1 MMHQQLTTTLLARHR
16 TLFART
22 ESLMQTRIARLAMIT
37 VLAATATSLPL
48 GIASGQSIWQTIKQ
62 QAAAKA
68 AAAKAKA
75 DSAVVNAAGKA
86 VDSTVSKTGQAGG
99 TVVDMAGSVV
109 DTTLNKTHRGVQGLL
124 SHSDGASSKLA
135 TDLAAGRAVI
145 WDITFAP
152 GADDLAPE
160 SSDAV
165 TRLAS
170 ALNSAPAGAFLLEVH
185 VDSAKDAASDQ
196 DLSDR
201 RAKMLKAKLVSLGVK
216 SPVFASGQGSAR
228 HSTDTAHKT
237 NARVEVSKAQ

>member
-1 MMHQQLTTTLLARHR
+1 MK
-16 TLFART
+16 
-22 ESLMQTRIARLAMIT
+22 TRIARLVVAT
-37 VLAATATSLPL
+37 VLAGTAASLPL
-48 GIASGQSIWQTIKQ
+48 RAASGQSIWQQIKA

-75 DSAVVNAAGKA
+75 DSAVINAAGKA

-109 DTTLNKTHRGVQGLL
+109 DTTLNKTHRGVQNLL
-124 SHSDGASSKLA
+124 SRSDGASSKLA
-135 TDLAAGRAVI
+135 TDLAAGRAVV

-165 TRLAS
+165 ARLAS

-185 VDSAKDAASDQ
+185 VDSATNAASDQ

-216 SPVFASGQGSAR
+216 PPIFASGQGAAR
-228 HSTDTAHKT
+228 PSTDTSHKT

>member
-1 MMHQQLTTTLLARHR
+1 MMHQHDPTTSSARHR
-16 TLFART
+16 TLFARK
-22 ESLMQTRIARLAMIT
+22 ESTMKTRIARLLMAT
-37 VLAATATSLPL
+37 VVATVATSLPA
-48 GIASGQSIWQTIKQ
+48 GVASGQSIWQTIKQ

-75 DSAVVNAAGKA
+75 DSAVINAAGKA

-99 TVVDMAGSVV
+99 TVVDLAGSVV
-109 DTTLNKTHRGVQGLL
+109 DTTLNKTHRGVQSLL

-145 WDITFAP
+145 WDITFAL

-160 SSDAV
+160 SNDAV
-165 TRLAS
+165 ARLAS
-170 ALNSAPAGAFLLEVH
+170 ALNAAPGGAFLLEVH

-216 SPVFASGQGSAR
+216 SPIFASGQGSAR
-228 HSTDTAHKT
+228 HSTDTSHTT